1 MLDFCQRLTTA
12 KRKILE
18 DPELYPRPEE
28 GPDRV
33 DQKVRRRRV
42 CEKLALVPGKLD
54 HATICAFTVGD
65 RTVELAGY
73 SGDTTDVTH
82 SLTPG
87 LGAGQLA
94 NAAPHA
100 SCEDLTMRESPS
112 DDEDVTPTASCS
124 LGSTPN
130 ASGCSSLAVTPT
142 HQGSDVGGSGH

>member
-28 GPDRV
+28 GPDKI

-54 HATICAFTVGD
+54 HATIAAYTVGD
-65 RTVELAGY
+65 RTVELADY
-73 SGDTTDVTH
+73 SGDTTDIVGN
-82 SLTPG
+82 LTPG
-87 LGAGQLA
+87 LAAGLGM
-94 NAAPHA
+94 AAPHA

-124 LGSTPN
+124 LNSTPL

-142 HQGSDVGGSGH
+142 HAGSDTGGSGH